1 MVFLDVEIVLKY
13 AYQNFGDPKTVAI
26 VHYRVN
32 ISTENRQILIRV
44 L

>member
-1 MVFLDVEIVLKY
+1 VYLGVELELKY

-26 VHYRVN
+26 ARYRVN
-32 ISTENRQILIRV
+32 ISTENRQILMRV